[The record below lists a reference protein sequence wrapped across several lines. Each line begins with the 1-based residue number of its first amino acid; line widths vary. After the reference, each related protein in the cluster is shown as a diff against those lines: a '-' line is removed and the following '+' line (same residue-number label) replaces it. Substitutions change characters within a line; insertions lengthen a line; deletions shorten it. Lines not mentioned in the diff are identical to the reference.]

1 MRLALAGKGG
11 AGKTTISA
19 TLCRM
24 LARRGSTVV
33 AIDGDSNP
41 NLALALGIDRTL
53 SAEAPALPTK
63 IVSRRLD
70 GGPALNVPVADVI
83 ESHSLAGPDGVR
95 LFLMGEPGHSSEGC
109 LCSAHATVSALMGDL
124 GEQPNTITL
133 VDMEASPEHMSR
145 GTTRHAD
152 LLLLVTE
159 PYYRSLEAVRRI
171 ARLADELP
179 IPRVALVANK
189 VRSTSD
195 AKAVMEFC
203 ERHEIEF
210 LGEVPWGEEVVQA
223 DLDGTPLL
231 DAEPDSA
238 AVAAISRLADAIG
251 EAAHEQPEP
260 AAASAAAQGG

>member
-1 MRLALAGKGG
+1 VRIALAGKGG

-19 TLCRM
+19 TLCRT
-24 LARRGSTVV
+24 LARRGSTVI

-41 NLALALGIDRTL
+41 NLALALGIDRTV
-53 SAEAPALPTK
+53 SAEAPALPVSL
-63 IVSRRLD
+63 VSRRLT
-70 GGPALNVPVADVI
+70 GGPALNTPVDEVV

-189 VRSTSD
+189 VRSSAD

-203 ERHEIEF
+203 ERHDIDF
-210 LGEVPWGEEVVQA
+210 WGEVPWSEEVVQA
-223 DLDGTPLL
+223 DLAGVPLL
-231 DAEPDSA
+231 DAEPGGP
-238 AVAAISRLADAIG
+238 AVAAIARLADAIA
-251 EAAHEQPEP
+251 EAAVQTARN
-260 AAASAAAQGG
+260 AAPAAAQGG